1 KIESMHLKVVI
12 LGKKESFIS
21 HFIIRA
27 KWNRRNRIIFWIV
40 ASAAIIYYFSVILL
54 FLNEEITDIILA
66 RIYSILL
73 IVSVF
78 IMIYAVKGVKWV
90 R

>member
-1 KIESMHLKVVI
+1 ESMYLKVVI
-12 LGKKESFIS
+12 LGKIESFIS

-27 KWNRRNRIIFWIV
+27 KWNRRNRIIFSIV
-40 ASAAIIYYFSVILL
+40 ASAAIIYYFLAILYNQEISNIISVKL
-54 FLNEEITDIILA
+54 FL
-66 RIYSILL
+66 ILL
-73 IVSVF
+73 IVSLF